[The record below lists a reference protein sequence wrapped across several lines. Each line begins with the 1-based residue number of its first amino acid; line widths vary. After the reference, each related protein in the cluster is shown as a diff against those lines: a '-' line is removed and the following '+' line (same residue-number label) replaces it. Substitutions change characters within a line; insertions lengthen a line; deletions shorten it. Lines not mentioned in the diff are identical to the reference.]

1 MAVGLE
7 DGFGEPLF
15 AACFVFS
22 VIVRRPGLDAARY
35 FSHGSQVMYDASGVR
50 LHAGRQAEVLNQ
62 IIYELPPE
70 HPVRDTRPLR
80 DSLGHTPVQVVAGG
94 LLGAFVALIRASMG
108 VRSAG

>member
-1 MAVGLE
+1 
-7 DGFGEPLF
+7 
-15 AACFVFS
+15 
-22 VIVRRPGLDAARY
+22 
-35 FSHGSQVMYDASGVR
+35 MYDASGVR

-94 LLGAFVALIRASMG
+94 LLGALVALIRASMT